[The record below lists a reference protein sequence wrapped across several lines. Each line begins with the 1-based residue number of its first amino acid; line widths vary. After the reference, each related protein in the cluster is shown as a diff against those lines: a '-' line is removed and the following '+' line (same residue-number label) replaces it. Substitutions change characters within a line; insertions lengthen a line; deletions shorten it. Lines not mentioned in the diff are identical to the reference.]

1 MRKIGLATDHGGYQL
16 KEWIKAQ
23 FAQQVEFV
31 DYGTHSEASV
41 DYPEVISTAC
51 KKLLSGEVESL
62 IALCGTGIGASIT
75 ANRFHG
81 IRAALCH
88 NEFTAEMSKKHN
100 NANVLVLGARV
111 LDQETAK
118 LIVDKWL
125 NTEFESGRHL
135 NRIQMIE
142 TVSK

>member
-1 MRKIGLATDHGGYQL
+1 MRKIGIATDHGGFEM
-16 KEWIKAQ
+16 KEWLKSQ
-23 FAQQVEFV
+23 FNGQIEFI
-31 DYGTHSEASV
+31 DYGTNSNASV
-41 DYPEVISTAC
+41 DYPEVISNAC
-51 KKLLSGEVESL
+51 KKLLSGEIQDL

-88 NEFTAEMSKKHN
+88 NEYTAEMSKKHN

-111 LDQETAK
+111 LEPELAK
-118 LIVDKWL
+118 SIVLKWL
-125 NTEFESGRHL
+125 HTEFEGGRHL

-142 TVSK
+142 SVSQ

>member
-1 MRKIGLATDHGGYQL
+1 MRKIGLATDHGGFQL
-16 KEWIKAQ
+16 KEWLKTQYAEK
-23 FAQQVEFV
+23 VEFV

-41 DYPEVISTAC
+41 DYPEIISNAC
-51 KKLLSGEVESL
+51 KKLLDGEVESL